1 MDGGQR
7 TASPLSPAG
16 AEPAGVPGSRGPLPA
31 STTRGQQSVAAA
43 ACAEEGAGAG
53 EGPLGV
59 AGRMPV
65 RFLIKFFL
73 EPCV

>member
-1 MDGGQR
+1 M
-7 TASPLSPAG
+7 SPA
-16 AEPAGVPGSRGPLPA
+16 AGDRGPTLP
-31 STTRGQQSVAAA
+31 RGVSRVSWLQPEF
-43 ACAEEGAGAG
+43 EEGAGEG

-59 AGRMPV
+59 AGGMPV